1 MENIIKYFYNINVIN
16 IRQNSKIIFV
26 EDETNLY
33 AFLNCDNYIENI
45 EEIYKLNKYLIYNNI
60 YMYEIIENKFNE
72 IMTINENHRFV
83 LIKIDDNYNKKIDI
97 NMIYNFQYKIYN
109 EFNLKVNDWKML
121 WMNKIDYYEYHISTN
136 GLKYP
141 ILKDSISYFI
151 GMSENAISAL
161 DQIENNDLY
170 IQHRRI
176 TCNSTHFDFYNPLNI
191 IIDTRVRDL
200 CEYYKSCIIYKS
212 EYSKNI
218 IDIIR
223 NMNYTVNEY
232 LLFYIRML
240 FPTYYFDMYEKVV
253 SMDEEEKSI
262 YRIINKIDYYYLFL
276 QETYTEI
283 SKFVILPNI
292 YWINKKNIL

>member
-16 IRQNSKIIFV
+16 IRQNSKIVFV
-26 EDETNLY
+26 EDEINLY

-72 IMTINENHRFV
+72 IMTINENHKFV

-176 TCNSTHFDFYNPLNI
+176 TCNSTYFDFYNPLNI

-200 CEYYKSCIIYKS
+200 CEYYKSCIIYET
-212 EYSKNI
+212 EYSENI

-223 NMNYTVNEY
+223 NINYTVNEY

-240 FPTYYFDMYEKVV
+240 FPTYYFDIYEKII
-253 SMDEEEKSI
+253 SMNEEEKFI

-276 QETYTEI
+276 QETYKEI

>member
-136 GLKYP
+136 GLKYL

-151 GMSENAISAL
+151 GMSEMQYQRLI
-161 DQIENNDLY
+161 
-170 IQHRRI
+170 
-176 TCNSTHFDFYNPLNI
+176 
-191 IIDTRVRDL
+191 
-200 CEYYKSCIIYKS
+200 K
-212 EYSKNI
+212 
-218 IDIIR
+218 
-223 NMNYTVNEY
+223 
-232 LLFYIRML
+232 
-240 FPTYYFDMYEKVV
+240 
-253 SMDEEEKSI
+253 
-262 YRIINKIDYYYLFL
+262 
-276 QETYTEI
+276 
-283 SKFVILPNI
+283 
-292 YWINKKNIL
+292 